1 MSRKFYIENN
11 EAIPAIQYVETQPT
25 GFSLITDANTLKELY
40 VKQYNTRATDGQNYF
55 NDFRANI
62 MLDIINLVYTPEQ
75 VFVLENH
82 LKNLIEEII
91 NGNWLT
97 AQNTNLNLA
106 LDGIYTQA
114 MKDQIQ
120 NHINDYVTNNY

>member
-1 MSRKFYIENN
+1 MSRKFYIEND

-40 VKQYNTRATDGQNYF
+40 IKQYNTRATDGQNYF
-55 NDFRANI
+55 NDFRADL

-82 LKNLIEEII
+82 LKNLIEELI